1 MNPLETT
8 SVAWHFPMLIVTV
21 SLVYSATR
29 FENWKQILHEAISWG
44 LRMTLFLAGI
54 GIGLHFLSALDWV
67 GMWIAIGCILVGWV
81 AYSLLS
87 RPRENRG

>member
-29 FENWKQILHEAISWG
+29 YENWNQIIREAVSWG
-44 LRMTLFLAGI
+44 VRMTLFLAGI
-54 GIGLHFLSALDWV
+54 GVGLHILSALDWL
-67 GMWIAIGCILVGWV
+67 GMWIAIAGMVAAWVVYTLV
-81 AYSLLS
+81 S
-87 RPRENRG
+87 RRRTNRG

>member
-1 MNPLETT
+1 MNPMETT

-21 SLVYSATR
+21 SLVYGATR
-29 FENWKQILHEAISWG
+29 FENWNQIIREAISWG

-54 GIGLHFLSALDWV
+54 GIGLHVLSSLDGL
-67 GMWIAIGCILVGWV
+67 GMWIVIGCMISGWV

-87 RPRENRG
+87 KPRADRG